1 MEVVPLSPLIAAE
14 VRGLD
19 VSAELDATTLRELH
33 EAWFAHLV
41 LVFRGQRLSD
51 EALVRFSR
59 HFGELELAPIGDAA
73 NPKSDGTVPNMPEV
87 IVVSNVVED
96 GVAIGVLG
104 AGEAIWHT
112 DMSYIPEPPSAS
124 LLYALE
130 VPPSG
135 GDTSIL
141 NMYEA
146 YAALPP
152 DSRTKVERLEAKH
165 DASHNSAGKRRKGF
179 QTVTDVSQAPGAKHP
194 MLRTHPVTGRKAL
207 YLGRRRNA
215 YGAATPMSS
224 VSRSRRANGRSMN
237 CGRPCRRPNTSIRTN
252 GRPATSCSGTTAAP
266 CTDGTPSTRPRVA
279 SCTAPR
285 SKATSRSEPGCL
297 A

>member
-41 LVFRGQRLSD
+41 LLFRGQRLSD

-146 YAALPP
+146 YVALPP

-215 YGAATPMSS
+215 YVVGLPVAESERTLDELWQAVPQAQYIYTHQWQAGDLVLWDNRCTMH
-224 VSRSRRANGRSMN
+224 RRDAFD
-237 CGRPCRRPNTSIRTN
+237 PTARRIMHRTQIK
-252 GRPATSCSGTTAAP
+252 GDKPF
-266 CTDGTPSTRPRVA
+266 
-279 SCTAPR
+279 
-285 SKATSRSEPGCL
+285 
-297 A
+297 